1 LCAKI
6 DRIRVIESKGE
17 KMNTNYAEIA
27 QKLSG
32 AVGLT
37 KPLVAVKLFDDPHA
51 VPEGLPRP
59 QSAMYYCAAVGHAMQ
74 GETILMLSEDHGCQR
89 GAYMLGVKEAP
100 ASITNGVPYAK
111 SHMVASAR
119 AGQRLIDQAPKL
131 PVGHTVA
138 ILLTPLAQTPVDPDV
153 VLAAANPHQAL
164 QLLNAT
170 NFDTGL
176 EIPLHFQI
184 LTSFCAYSTVLPFKS
199 ARPEATI
206 PQEQARKRAGFT
218 NEEMIV
224 GLPAEVLT
232 RAAEVIEGIC
242 CVVPQPEV

>member
-1 LCAKI
+1 MNI
-6 DRIRVIESKGE
+6 D
-17 KMNTNYAEIA
+17 YAEIA
-27 QKLSG
+27 DRLSR

-37 KPLVAVKLFDDPHA
+37 KPLVAVKLFDDLHE

-59 QSAMYYCAAVGHAMQ
+59 QTALYYCAAVGRAMQ
-74 GETILMLSEDHGCQR
+74 GETILMLPDDHGCQR

-100 ASITNGVPYAK
+100 ASTINGVPYAK

-119 AGQRLIDQAPKL
+119 AGQRLIEQAPKL

-176 EIPLHFQI
+176 EIPMRFQI
-184 LTSFCAYSTVLPFKS
+184 LTSFCAYGTVLPFKS
-199 ARPEATI
+199 AQPQATI
-206 PQEQARKRAGFT
+206 PQEQARRRAGFT

-242 CVVPQPEV
+242 CVSPQPQA

>member
-1 LCAKI
+1 MDA
-6 DRIRVIESKGE
+6 
-17 KMNTNYAEIA
+17 NYADVA
-27 QKLSG
+27 DRLSR
-32 AVGLT
+32 AVGLS
-37 KPLVAVKLFDDPHA
+37 KPLIAVKLFDDAHT

-59 QSAMYYCAAVGHAMQ
+59 QSSLYYCAAVGRAMQ
-74 GETILMLSEDHGCQR
+74 GETILMLADDHGCQR

-138 ILLTPLAQTPVDPDV
+138 ILLTPLAETPVDPDV

-176 EIPLHFQI
+176 EIPMRFQI

-199 ARPEATI
+199 AQPQATI

-224 GLPAEVLT
+224 GLPAELLA
-232 RAAEVIEGIC
+232 RAVEVIEGIC

>member
-1 LCAKI
+1 
-6 DRIRVIESKGE
+6 
-17 KMNTNYAEIA
+17 MNTDYAEIA
-27 QKLSG
+27 DRLSR

-37 KPLVAVKLFDDPHA
+37 KPLVAVKLFDDLHE

-59 QSAMYYCAAVGHAMQ
+59 QTALYYCAAVGRAMQ
-74 GETILMLSEDHGCQR
+74 GETILMLPDDHGCQR

-100 ASITNGVPYAK
+100 ASTINGVPYAK

-119 AGQRLIDQAPKL
+119 AGQRLIEQAPKL

-176 EIPLHFQI
+176 EIPMRFQI
-184 LTSFCAYSTVLPFKS
+184 LTSFCAYGTVLPFKS
-199 ARPEATI
+199 AQPQATI
-206 PQEQARKRAGFT
+206 PQEQARRRAGFT

-242 CVVPQPEV
+242 CVSPQPQA